1 MNVLFF
7 TDSGIDDTFALIYAL
22 RHPDINVIGVVAGYG
37 NVSRDRTIRNT
48 QFVLKLLEK
57 EDVPIIS
64 GSSRPILGD
73 EPVFYPYV
81 HGVEGFGTVLPE
93 EQPEVLYNF
102 NNIFILLTKSKEPV
116 TIVNVGRMT
125 SLAVAFLLHPE
136 ILSLVQNFH
145 IMGGAFLVP
154 GNVTPYAEANF
165 FADPSSVSIVFNNAS
180 PLSIKLFPLNVTHQ
194 AIFTPE
200 IINSFTQPDDP
211 VGDFLK
217 STFNYYYTFYQ
228 RQRPR
233 LRGAPLHD
241 LVAIQ
246 AIANPQMYRY
256 IQRNVQ
262 VINDSALGKGITVAD
277 LRDRPIIDPGKNDF
291 INIAMDVDYPA
302 FIQDVVSV
310 LQKQR

>member
-1 MNVLFF
+1 M
-7 TDSGIDDTFALIYAL
+7 
-22 RHPDINVIGVVAGYG
+22 
-37 NVSRDRTIRNT
+37 
-48 QFVLKLLEK
+48 
-57 EDVPIIS
+57 
-64 GSSRPILGD
+64 
-73 EPVFYPYV
+73 
-81 HGVEGFGTVLPE
+81 PE
-93 EQPEVLYNF
+93 EQPEVFYNF

-116 TIVNVGRMT
+116 TIVNIGRMT

-136 ILSLVQNFH
+136 ILSLVQNFY

-194 AIFTPE
+194 AIFTPD

-217 STFNYYYTFYQ
+217 STFNYYYTFYK

-241 LVAIQ
+241 LLAIQ

-262 VINDSALGKGITVAD
+262 VINDSALGRGITVAD
-277 LRDRPIIDPGKNDF
+277 LRDRPNIDPGKNDF
-291 INIAMDVDYPA
+291 MNIAMEVDYPS

-310 LQKQR
+310 LQKQG